1 LIVFVL
7 SGCIFRTTTEEEKT
21 LFIPINRIIYEE
33 KSIYSYTIKDA
44 IEGDNIHIFSR
55 FSEKEIDKK
64 EDKLQLSK
72 KVENSFS
79 SIPEDSN
86 LWIEIYWYDYDD
98 AFWKKEQTIK
108 PDGYNVYLNKTFVF
122 FINFIL
128 YFKNEADKYRNRKN
142 YS

>member
-1 LIVFVL
+1 MFLFYQDVFL
-7 SGCIFRTTTEEEKT
+7 EQQLKKKK
-21 LFIPINRIIYEE
+21 LFLFL
-33 KSIYSYTIKDA
+33 
-44 IEGDNIHIFSR
+44 IFSR

-72 KVENSFS
+72 KVENIFS

-86 LWIEIYWYDYDD
+86 
-98 AFWKKEQTIK
+98 FWKKEQTIK
-108 PDGYNVYLNKTFVF
+108 PDGYNVYLNKTFIF

>member
-1 LIVFVL
+1 MIVFVL
-7 SGCIFRTTTEEEKT
+7 SGCIRTTTEEEKT
-21 LFIPINRIIYEE
+21 LFIPINSVIYEE

-44 IEGDNIHIFSR
+44 IEGDNIHILSR